1 MSIVNKAINNINPI
15 WKNALKKEFELDY
28 FKSLTQNLENEMK
41 KFNIFP
47 SSDLIF
53 NALNSTNLNDVKV
66 VIIGQDPY
74 FKKEQANGL
83 CFSVQKNH
91 PYPPS
96 LKNIFKALENDLSQT
111 IVNHGD
117 LTNWANQG
125 VLLLNTCLTVKEGFP
140 NSHKDLGW
148 HNFTDAII
156 KLVSK
161 RNNNVC
167 FFLWGKYALN
177 KKKMID
183 SKKHLILET
192 SHPSPLSAFRG
203 FLNCKHFSKANEFIL
218 NNGGESVDWNIY

>member
-111 IVNHGD
+111 IVN
-117 LTNWANQG
+117 
-125 VLLLNTCLTVKEGFP
+125 TV
-140 NSHKDLGW
+140 
-148 HNFTDAII
+148 I
-156 KLVSK
+156 
-161 RNNNVC
+161 
-167 FFLWGKYALN
+167 
-177 KKKMID
+177 
-183 SKKHLILET
+183 
-192 SHPSPLSAFRG
+192 
-203 FLNCKHFSKANEFIL
+203 
-218 NNGGESVDWNIY
+218 